1 MILHRLL
8 AVLALLFMASRAVL
22 AEPGVTPDR
31 VVFGQVAALS
41 GPAAALGSGM
51 REGLL
56 AAFEEANRAGGVHGR
71 KVELVSHD
79 DGYEPVRS
87 ADQVREAIQGGQIFG
102 LVGSVGTPTAAAS
115 QPVAT
120 AAGMPYIGPF
130 TGAGFL
136 RNGALDNVIN
146 LRASYGAETEAWIA
160 HLVDKLG
167 MKKIAI
173 LYQDDGF
180 GRVGLAGVRE
190 ALARRDMTLVGQ
202 GAYVRNTTAVKA
214 ALLELRQL
222 RPQAVVM
229 VGAYAP
235 IARFIQVSRTL
246 KFSPIFVTISFVGSD
261 ALAQALGDAG
271 EGVIISQVVPFPWD
285 DRLPVVADYHA
296 ALVTLN
302 PDAHPG
308 FVTLEG
314 YLVGR
319 LTLAALEQAGPDPTR
334 DGFLSAFRAL
344 GQIDLGG
351 LPMHFA
357 PGDNQGL
364 EEVFLTRITA
374 GGGFES
380 ISTGPAS

>member
-8 AVLALLFMASRAVL
+8 AVLAALFLAARAVM
-22 AEPGVTPDR
+22 AEPGVLPDR
-31 VVFGQVAALS
+31 VIFGQVAALS
-41 GPAAALGSGM
+41 GPAAALGTGM
-51 REGLL
+51 REGML
-56 AAFEEANRAGGVHGR
+56 AAFGEANREGGVHGR
-71 KVELVSHD
+71 RIELESHD
-79 DGYEPVRS
+79 DGYEPGRS
-87 ADQVREAIQGGQIFG
+87 AETVRQVIAEGRTFG
-102 LVGSVGTPTAAAS
+102 LLGSVGTPTAAAS

-136 RNGALDNVIN
+136 RGAALDNVIN

-160 HLVDKLG
+160 HLVDRLG

-180 GRVGLAGVRE
+180 GRVGLAGVRA
-190 ALARRDMTLVGQ
+190 ALARRDMTLAGQ

-235 IARFIQVSRTL
+235 IAKFIQVSRSL
-246 KFSPIFVTISFVGSD
+246 KFSPMFVTISFVGSD
-261 ALAQALGDAG
+261 ALAAALGPDG

-285 DRLPVVADYHA
+285 ESLPVVASYHA
-296 ALVTLN
+296 ALAAH
-302 PDAHPG
+302 DAQSTPG

-319 LTLAALEQAGPDPTR
+319 LALLALERAGPEPTR
-334 DGFLSAFRAL
+334 AGFLAAFRAL
-344 GQIDLGG
+344 GDIDLGG
-351 LPMHFA
+351 LGMRFG

-364 EEVFLTRITA
+364 EEVFLTRIT
-374 GGGFES
+374 GEGGFEA
-380 ISTGPAS
+380 ISVGSGS